1 MSIMAKRTQR
11 SQRAPHAHNKPSVAQ
26 HLRSQSTRPPPLVD
40 PRWLLKA
47 LGLVFALAVIF
58 TYVTLCFLYAQGQWQ
73 LVLHPSRGITATPA
87 SLGLRFTEVHFA
99 DAASGQPQLDGWWIP
114 ADPANPAG
122 ATALM
127 LHSGDGSMSNALPRA
142 LTLHNEHLNV
152 LLFDYRGYG
161 RSTGRHPVES
171 TMQADSASAL
181 AFLTFT
187 QHIAPPDI
195 VVYASGVAAAL
206 AVQLAAT
213 HPEIP
218 ALILDAPDGDFAQR
232 ARTDPR
238 SRLIATRWFFNQ
250 TFPLADPLHTLA
262 TPKLLLSYTTAS
274 KPPLAL
280 QRAADPKM
288 TIEVA
293 SPNDPAVQTGIHR
306 FLDLYLT
313 HRSTF

>member
-1 MSIMAKRTQR
+1 MAKRT
-11 SQRAPHAHNKPSVAQ
+11 PHVHNKPSVSQ
-26 HLRSQSTRPPPLVD
+26 HLRSQSTQPPLLVD

-47 LGLVFALAVIF
+47 LGLVFALAVIL

-73 LVLHPSRGITATPA
+73 LVLHPSRSLAATPA
-87 SLGLRFTEVHFA
+87 SLGLSFTEVHFA
-99 DAASGQPQLDGWWIP
+99 DDASGQPQLDGWWIP
-114 ADPANPAG
+114 ADPANPTG

-152 LLFDYRGYG
+152 LVFDYRGYG
-161 RSTGRHPVES
+161 RSNGRHPVES
-171 TMQADSASAL
+171 TMRADSASAL

-187 QHIAPPDI
+187 QHIAPSNI
-195 VVYASGVAAAL
+195 VVYGSGIAASL
-206 AVQLAAT
+206 AVQLAAA
-213 HPEIP
+213 HPDIP
-218 ALILDAPDGDFAQR
+218 ALILDAPDGDFAER

-250 TFPLADPLHTLA
+250 TFPLADPLNTLP
-262 TPKLLLSYTTAS
+262 TPKLLISYTSAS

-293 SPNDPAVQTGIHR
+293 SPSDPALQTGIQR

-313 HRSTF
+313 QTTH